1 MLLLYNEFF
10 LKMLCYN
17 NKNNYNKNILIYN
30 ATETK
35 EIFVINVVHL
45 EHVQ

>member
-17 NKNNYNKNILIYN
+17 NKNILIYN

-45 EHVQ
+45 EHIQ